1 MSIRDNCFK
10 TILSRSVA
18 GFPIL
23 ACALLYANS
32 ALSQGGAL
40 ERCRET
46 VGKPIVMPCMKAGGT
61 LESCRALATPKVR
74 ACVQAAG
81 SGAGPGPAAGKS
93 QGGAGSDQKPSVAGP
108 LVGKARTLIEQAR
121 YPEAIAELDRAI
133 KQDPKFAFAY
143 AWRGTAKT
151 RMGQFNEAMADLN
164 EALKIDPANTL
175 GLTQRGYTFFLLRD
189 NGKGLADLNAALALD
204 NTLAAPYAFRGLI
217 HSDMGDQDKAL
228 ADLNRA
234 VKLNP
239 NLPAA
244 HGGLGS
250 VYSKQQEFEKSL
262 PAYNKAVALAP
273 KSVPFLSGRGYVY
286 LSLSEY
292 DRAIADISE
301 AIAINPKFARPYVN
315 RGRAYIATGKLP
327 QAIKDF
333 DEALKLEP
341 KNVTALIQRANAFE
355 RSREFAKAQADLQE
369 TLKLVPLHPVAT
381 AGIER
386 IEAKL
391 GAARPTTERTGG
403 RIALVIGNSKYESFD
418 TLANP
423 KRDAATIAEALGKS
437 GFQSVKLLTDVDR
450 QTLSAALKAFAE
462 DSKKANWAVVYFA
475 GHGIELDGSNYLVPV
490 DAKFENDADIPKE
503 GIALDQILNAVGA
516 ADKMRLVILDACREN
531 PFAAEKKSLSVGRG
545 LARIEPES
553 GTLVAFATKH
563 GHYATDGSGDNSPFT
578 TSLVQRM
585 EVPGLEINQ
594 LFRMVHDDVFTST
607 GKKQEPFTYGQLS
620 AQGFYFKAK

>member
-1 MSIRDNCFK
+1 MSIRNNSFK
-10 TILSRSVA
+10 KSLSPSVTALPIFASILL
-18 GFPIL
+18 L
-23 ACALLYANS
+23 AS
-32 ALSQGGAL
+32 PALSQGPAL

-46 VGKPIVMPCMKAGGT
+46 AGRPIVMPCMKAGGT

-74 ACVQAAG
+74 ACVQAAMG
-81 SGAGPGPAAGKS
+81 GGNVGKPQGAPGANQPRSAAGPA
-93 QGGAGSDQKPSVAGP
+93 
-108 LVGKARTLIEQAR
+108 VGTARSLIEQGK
-121 YPEAIAELDRAI
+121 YPEAIAELDRAV
-133 KQDPKFAFAY
+133 KQDPKFAYAY
-143 AWRGTAKT
+143 AWRGTAKV
-151 RMGQFNEAMADLN
+151 RMGHFNEAMPDLN
-164 EALKIDPANTL
+164 EALKLDPRNVLAL
-175 GLTQRGYTFFLLRD
+175 SQRGYAYFLLRD
-189 NGKGLADLNAALALD
+189 NGKGLADVNAALEID
-204 NTLAAPYAFRGLI
+204 NTAAAPYAFRGMI
-217 HSDMGDQDKAL
+217 YSDMGEQDKAL

-239 NLPAA
+239 DLPPA

-250 VYSKQQEFEKSL
+250 VYIKQQEFEKAL
-262 PAYNKAVALAP
+262 LAFNKALALAP
-273 KSVPFLSGRGYVY
+273 KSMPSLSGRGYAY
-286 LSLSEY
+286 LSLGEH
-292 DRAIADISE
+292 DRAIADITQ
-301 AIAINPKFARPYVN
+301 AIAINPRFARPYVN

-327 QAIKDF
+327 AAIKDF

-341 KNVTALIQRANAFE
+341 KNVTALLQRANAFE

-369 TLKLVPLHPVAT
+369 TLKLVPSHPVAI

-391 GAARPTTERTGG
+391 GASRPSAERTGG

-423 KRDAATIAEALGKS
+423 KRDAAAIADALGKS
-437 GFQSVKLLTDVDR
+437 GFQNVKLLTDVDR
-450 QTLSAALKAFAE
+450 ESLAAALKSFAD
-462 DSKKANWAVVYFA
+462 DSKNANWAVVYFA

-503 GIALDQILNAVGA
+503 GVALDQILNAVGA

-531 PFAAEKKSLSVGRG
+531 PFAADKKSLSVGRG

-578 TSLVQRM
+578 TSLVRRM
-585 EVPGLEINQ
+585 EAPGLEINQ
-594 LFRMVHDDVFTST
+594 LFRMVHDDVYTGT

-620 AQGFYFKAK
+620 AQGFFFKAR